1 MREAWPVQGFL
12 FLSVCELT
20 VTQECQVWLVGQFR
34 LRKPSSPGAM
44 LGPCEAGQVPSQSSG
59 AVRVFNTHV
68 LFPYFIPQIK
78 EGRVIFPSY
87 QSGHWVVR

>member
-68 LFPYFIPQIK
+68 LFPAISLFYSPNQR
-78 EGRVIFPSY
+78 G
-87 QSGHWVVR
+87 